1 MAEKKKVKIGLG
13 SFDFA
18 KGLGIL
24 TVIFCHLS
32 INYPVSESPL
42 LAPVYCFLN
51 IVSSGLMPMFFI
63 ISGYGF
69 KEKQTDKML
78 KKTFYESFVALFFS
92 MIVFSVLVPIC
103 YYPVFKYSV
112 AMWGKYSIRKVISW
126 LFAVPTPIYIL
137 GEEISSISALW
148 FLIALFWSQNILNQ
162 IVRIKNVYFQIACVA
177 LSVTASLY
185 LYSIKFVVYCIPQG
199 LMAVFFCYIGYI
211 LKKKLILEKNM
222 YKAWPYIVM
231 MPVCLAHFV
240 LVGRKGGLPF
250 DLASGKFGFFDFIA
264 ATISGLLFVFIGVL
278 AGRCT
283 WKWAEW
289 IKNIGVHTY
298 WILCLHSIELLGIPW
313 WEISQEKT
321 NSYLFFGIEIFI
333 KIVLITSGC
342 MMLKKISYYRYM
354 KKRVKQDGKL
364 QHY

>member
-32 INYPVSESPL
+32 INYPVSEVPL
-42 LAPVYCFLN
+42 LAPAYVFIN

-69 KEKQTDKML
+69 KKKQAGKML
-78 KKTFYESFVALFFS
+78 KKTFNESFGALFFS
-92 MIVFSVLVPIC
+92 LIVFSVLVPLA
-103 YYPVFKYSV
+103 YYPVFKHSV
-112 AMWGKYSIRKVISW
+112 MKWVEVSARRVLSW
-126 LFAVPTPIYIL
+126 LLALPTAKFIL
-137 GEEISSISALW
+137 GVELLPISALW
-148 FLIALFWSQNILNQ
+148 FLIALFWAQNILNQ
-162 IVRIKNVYFQIACVA
+162 IVRIKNLFLQIGCVG
-177 LSVTASLY
+177 LSVLLGLY
-185 LYSIKFVVYCIPQG
+185 LYSIGFVFYCIPQG
-199 LMAVFFCYIGYI
+199 FVAVFFCYIGYI
-211 LKKKLILEKNM
+211 LKSYSLLEK
-222 YKAWPYIVM
+222 YIHKVWPYLVM
-231 MPVCLAHFV
+231 VPVCLVHFA

-298 WILCLHSIELLGIPW
+298 WILCLHSIEILGIPW